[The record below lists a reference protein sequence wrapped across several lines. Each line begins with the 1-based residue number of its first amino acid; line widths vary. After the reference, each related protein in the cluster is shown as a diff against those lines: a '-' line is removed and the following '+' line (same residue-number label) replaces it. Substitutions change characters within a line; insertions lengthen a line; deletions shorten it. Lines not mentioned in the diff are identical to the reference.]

1 MFARTER
8 LLLRPGFIE
17 DAPALLAAIA
27 DEAVAR
33 NTSQPWPYALADA
46 EAFLTQPTEP
56 LLPRML
62 MVRRTGGKPCIV
74 GGIGVRRE
82 PDPLGGER
90 LLLGYWVAQP
100 FWGLGYASEAGRA
113 VMANV
118 RAAGLPPLQARHFL
132 DNPASGAVLRKIGFR
147 STGRVERVLSAA
159 RGVPADCAVL
169 AEDRDADIDVPRMC
183 ADDHLMESLR
193 LIAA

>member
-17 DAPALLAAIA
+17 DAPALVAAIA

-33 NTSQPWPYALADA
+33 NTSQPWPYGLADA
-46 EAFLTQPTEP
+46 NAYLTQPAEP

-82 PDPLGGER
+82 PDPLGGDR
-90 LLLGYWVAQP
+90 LLLGYWVARP

-132 DNPASGAVLRKIGFR
+132 DNPASAAVLRKLGFR
-147 STGRVERVLSAA
+147 PTGRIEQVLSAA

-169 AEDRDADIDVPRMC
+169 TEDRDADLDVPRLS
-183 ADDHLMESLR
+183 ADDAMMETLR

>member
-17 DAPALLAAIA
+17 DAPALRDAIA
-27 DEAVAR
+27 DEAIAR
-33 NTSQPWPYALADA
+33 NTSLPWPYGLAEA
-46 EAFLTQPTEP
+46 EAFLAQPNDP
-56 LLPRML
+56 LLPRSL

-82 PDPLGGER
+82 ADPDGGDR
-90 LLLGYWVAQP
+90 LLLGYWVARR

-113 VMANV
+113 IMANV
-118 RAAGLPPLQARHFL
+118 RAVGLPPLQARHFL
-132 DNPASGAVLRKIGFR
+132 DNPASGAVLRKLGFKP
-147 STGRVERVLSAA
+147 TGRSELVLSAA
-159 RGVPADCAVL
+159 RGVPAECALL
-169 AEDRDADIDVPRMC
+169 AEDRDADSDVPRMC
-183 ADDHLMESLR
+183 EDDSLLESLR